1 MSLTNMYILKLV
13 GNRYYLGYSPNV
25 KQRIQEH
32 IDGNGSS
39 FTKKYKPID
48 VVKIK
53 ENISEHL
60 INKYVIGYMKKY
72 GIDKVRGGA
81 FKGLKLNN
89 EQIKELAKYGIY
101 KLDKEEEFF
110 DKLIKETQNEVN
122 SEPLKIPIIQTN
134 GTCYRCMK
142 DGHSQDSCRESHDKN
157 GVFLEGEKNL
167 ADNELDSFFE
177 YRPQDNKI
185 GDNIFR

>member
-1 MSLTNMYILKLV
+1 MKEFKSGELKSSSGKKVTN
-13 GNRYYLGYSPNV
+13 P
-25 KQRIQEH
+25 KQAVAIALSEA
-32 IDGNGSS
+32 GLSKN
-39 FTKKYKPID
+39 KK
-48 VVKIK
+48 
-53 ENISEHL
+53 STG
-60 INKYVIGYMKKY
+60 GYMKKY
-72 GIDKVRGGA
+72 GIDKVRGGS